1 MCLGV
6 PLQVQS
12 VPTWGVALC
21 GPAESED
28 GVRRVE
34 TSLLEQPPAPGDW
47 LLVHVNIA
55 IRRLEAPEARQIGD
69 ALLAVTRAAAGESF
83 EHLLADLIDR
93 EPQLPPHLR
102 PAAQALP
109 INEPGRLYDGH
120 TVTSG
125 EVVIRE

>member
-69 ALLAVTRAAAGESF
+69 ALLAVTRAAAGES
-83 EHLLADLIDR
+83 R
-93 EPQLPPHLR
+93 STN
-102 PAAQALP
+102 PAQCL
-109 INEPGRLYDGH
+109 
-120 TVTSG
+120 
-125 EVVIRE
+125 